1 MPITSTKCDH
11 CGRLT
16 HNPTLYCE
24 SCSGK
29 NENFDSA
36 RSLYAYNETIAKII
50 YNFKYSSKSYIKDV
64 FGKELSTL
72 YLNNF
77 WVCDYITYVP
87 MTKKRIRERGYNQ
100 SKLMADRL
108 GEIVNVPSIELV
120 EKVYE
125 TQRQA
130 TLTASERQENLKGS
144 FKPKNIDLKG
154 KTITIVDDVLTTG
167 VTMNLIAK
175 QLKKMGASKVYVLT
189 VASVGKPIVNI
200 ND

>member
-1 MPITSTKCDH
+1 M
-11 CGRLT
+11 
-16 HNPTLYCE
+16 
-24 SCSGK
+24 
-29 NENFDSA
+29 
-36 RSLYAYNETIAKII
+36 
-50 YNFKYSSKSYIKDV
+50 
-64 FGKELSTL
+64 KE
-72 YLNNF
+72 
-77 WVCDYITYVP
+77 
-87 MTKKRIRERGYNQ
+87 KERGYNQ